1 MVSVLTALLFFSF
14 PCLYFGINGLNPH
27 LRELKSRG
35 NPPAEEKMKC
45 LPRQHRCIILQL
57 PFPTFNG
64 AYWWVTSFLSDFV
77 LYQKLQAFHI
87 SHNIFYFHFCII
99 KLRKLVFYRLMGK
112 MVFWFVLTLKIY
124 CTKPTLILLS
134 QMIFQLLWMIKF

>member
-1 MVSVLTALLFFSF
+1 MVSLLTALLCFSF
-14 PCLYFGINGLNPH
+14 LCLSFGNYGLNPH
-27 LRELKSRG
+27 LRELKSRE

-45 LPRQHRCIILQL
+45 LPCRRRCIIFQL
-57 PFPTFNG
+57 PFPTLNG

-77 LYQKLQAFHI
+77 LYRKLQAFHVY
-87 SHNIFYFHFCII
+87 HNIFYFHFCII
-99 KLRKLVFYRLMGK
+99 KLRKLVFYRPMGK

-134 QMIFQLLWMIKF
+134 QIFQLLWMIKF